1 MRVTE
6 KTRMHCWFCH
16 VWFGS
21 NLLFNKWNSETNQQR
36 TWIKKVSEIPTSLL
50 VILGPWPLAL
60 TAALFCS
67 ISRPLWNG
75 CSTSVKCTRGMIQ
88 LSANGSGEK
97 RLSPSAERLKHDWST
112 ILDQR
117 PLSRRWSLPWRNTS
131 GRGPRTLFLLHGNK
145 TEGRRRTNNW
155 SKSKANKSPVVEV
168 NDCLKSNK
176 LWNIAGVALSAQW
189 VEHADKSLLAP
200 RGNIAE

>member
-1 MRVTE
+1 MDKKSE
-6 KTRMHCWFCH
+6 
-16 VWFGS
+16 
-21 NLLFNKWNSETNQQR
+21 WNSHLFVGHFGALAAGVDCRFVLLNFQALMEWVFHKREMYPGNDPIECQR
-36 TWIKKVSEIPTSLL
+36 FRGKKVKPFGRKIETRLEYYSWPEATKQTL
-50 VILGPWPLAL
+50 VVTLEKYI
-60 TAALFCS
+60 
-67 ISRPLWNG
+67 R
-75 CSTSVKCTRGMIQ
+75 TR
-88 LSANGSGEK
+88 SSNS
-97 RLSPSAERLKHDWST
+97 
-112 ILDQR
+112 
-117 PLSRRWSLPWRNTS
+117 
-131 GRGPRTLFLLHGNK
+131 FLLHGNK